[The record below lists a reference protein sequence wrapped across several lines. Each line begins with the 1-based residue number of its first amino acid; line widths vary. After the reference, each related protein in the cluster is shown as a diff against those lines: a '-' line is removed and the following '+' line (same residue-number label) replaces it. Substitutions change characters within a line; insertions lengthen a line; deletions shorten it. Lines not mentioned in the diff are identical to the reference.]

1 MSAQPAAYA
10 VTTFQAVS
18 LLSFRML
25 HVNAFS
31 ARSLPCPTPATV
43 KLALLA
49 KLLERDGA
57 DPAPAHLRWLA
68 PLEVWWQP
76 PSAIAISAANVRI
89 YKADAAD
96 KPLTPSKGLREY
108 VHFSGPFSL
117 TLGPVPADRTA
128 DLAFALGQL
137 RAIGTAESLV
147 QPVAP
152 PVWPTAPPPGA
163 ISLTTEGSDEERGFA
178 VVLDDLGSDPSWE
191 RLNVYRAPGR
201 RAIPQIGPDRVRR
214 IVTLPL
220 EVVQWR
226 QSGYVLAQTPTAPQ
240 AGR

>member
-1 MSAQPAAYA
+1 MSAPAADAAPYA

-31 ARSLPCPTPATV
+31 ARTLPCPTPATV

-57 DPAPAHLRWLA
+57 DPAPEHLRWLA
-68 PLEVWWQP
+68 PLEVWWHP
-76 PSAIAISAANVRI
+76 PPAIAISAANVRI

-108 VHFSGPFSL
+108 AHFSGPFSL
-117 TLGPVPADRTA
+117 ALGPVPDEWAA

-137 RAIGTAESLV
+137 RALGTAESLV
-147 QPVAP
+147 QPLAP
-152 PVWPTAPPPGA
+152 PAWANEPPAGA
-163 ISLTTEGSDEERGFA
+163 ISLTTDGGDADRGFA
-178 VVLDDLGSDPSWE
+178 VVLDDLGSAPAWE
-191 RLNVYRAPGR
+191 RLDVYRAPGR

-220 EVVQWR
+220 EVVQWS
-226 QSGYVLAQTPTAPQ
+226 QSSYVLAQTEP
-240 AGR
+240 